1 MGMCTTYWAV
11 HGFHGLTLTLTS
23 FLQASLRT
31 SDLTWEKVRTQ
42 VDHIIWPD
50 GKRIVLLAEVLS
62 GFLGYKR
69 MKYCVSMEHWTVDN
83 LHALQS
89 VCMTACA
96 SVFLQ
101 WFLCQRVLVWNVYN
115 FILVIIMR
123 LNAISAFIRC
133 KCAQIP

>member
-1 MGMCTTYWAV
+1 MGMCTIYWAV

-50 GKRIVLLAEVLS
+50 GKRIVLLAEVLF

-69 MKYCVSMEHWTVDN
+69 VNYCVSMEHWTVDN

-89 VCMTACA
+89 VCMAACA

-101 WFLCQRVLVWNVYN
+101 WFLCQRVVAWNVYN
-115 FILVIIMR
+115 FILIIIMR
-123 LNAISAFIRC
+123 LRPC
-133 KCAQIP
+133 LHGVGDPGLVG

>member
-1 MGMCTTYWAV
+1 MGMCTIYWAV

-62 GFLGYKR
+62 GFLCYKC
-69 MKYCVSMEHWTVDN
+69 MKYCVSMEHWTLDN

-89 VCMTACA
+89 VCMTACV

-123 LNAISAFIRC
+123 LNAISALIRC
-133 KCAQIP
+133 KCAKTP

>member
-1 MGMCTTYWAV
+1 MGMCTIYWAV

-96 SVFLQ
+96 SVFVQ
-101 WFLCQRVLVWNVYN
+101 WFLCHRVVAWNVYN
-115 FILVIIMR
+115 FILIIIMR
-123 LNAISAFIRC
+123 LRPC
-133 KCAQIP
+133 LHGVGDPGLVG

>member
-1 MGMCTTYWAV
+1 MGRCTINWAV

-62 GFLGYKR
+62 GFLCYKC
-69 MKYCVSMEHWTVDN
+69 MKYCVSMEHWTLDN

-89 VCMTACA
+89 VCMTACV

-123 LNAISAFIRC
+123 LNAISALIRC
-133 KCAQIP
+133 KCAKTP

>member
-1 MGMCTTYWAV
+1 MGRCTIYWAV

-62 GFLGYKR
+62 GFLCYKC
-69 MKYCVSMEHWTVDN
+69 MKYCVSMEHLTLDN

-89 VCMTACA
+89 VCMTACV

-123 LNAISAFIRC
+123 LNAISALIRC
-133 KCAQIP
+133 KCAKTP